1 MEVKPIVV
9 FRWAPRRA
17 ANAMARLVILGS
29 RGTIWA
35 AELFGHEKV
44 ADFHSKLM
52 CGRPFGGEPSE
63 RNTLPSIIEP
73 RDDAVRRIDGSFLGK
88 ALASTSQSR
97 RPIP

>member
-1 MEVKPIVV
+1 M
-9 FRWAPRRA
+9 RAPPRGEGYAPCVR
-17 ANAMARLVILGS
+17 NAMARLVILGS
-29 RGTIWA
+29 RGAIWA

-73 RDDAVRRIDGSFLGK
+73 RDDAVRSYRWELSW
-88 ALASTSQSR
+88 QSVGVDVS
-97 RPIP
+97 I